1 MDEQLPKK
9 FCDILNN
16 DDGVIPGPI
25 DLSSLWQLI
34 PPEKPYQRNPKYS
47 ARLALLRTY
56 VKFSLTKPWA
66 RKELRGLLRELLNN
80 REPIPTLL
88 HGWALYQCAKDSPK
102 PGRGRPEEVDRNL
115 RVCAVFALMQ
125 QDGYSTEA
133 TFNLIAGHLVCE
145 PETVRSII
153 RKWTSERGFPRLSS
167 PRAGN
172 RPRPSRTSV
181 K

>member
-1 MDEQLPKK
+1 MDEKLPKK

-34 PPEKPYQRNPKYS
+34 PPEKPYPRNPKYS

-88 HGWALYQCAKDSPK
+88 HGWALYQCAKDAPK
-102 PGRGRPEEVDRNL
+102 SSRGRPEEVDLHL
-115 RVCAVFALMQ
+115 RICAVFVLMRRE
-125 QDGYSTEA
+125 GYSRTAAFKRIARHVNYEA
-133 TFNLIAGHLVCE
+133 DS
-145 PETVRSII
+145 VRTIVN
-153 RKWTSERGFPRLSS
+153 RWQSERGLPS
-167 PRAGN
+167 PSVPCADN
-172 RPRPSRTSV
+172 RPAPDEQV
-181 K
+181 